1 VTLIELLAA
10 TLLLLGSGLILRA
23 VHAAD
28 RAEPAVLV
36 PEKTAH
42 SAAQDLR
49 RAA

>member
-1 VTLIELLAA
+1 MTLIELLAA

-28 RAEPAVLV
+28 RAEPRDLV
-36 PEKTAH
+36 PGRTAR
-42 SAAQDLR
+42 SAAEDLR